1 MCTDFTVAEV
11 QLTYKNQIPCK
22 DRPTINSSQ
31 AAYNIVKNHFPDE
44 TIDYRESFKAFYMNT
59 AGHLLGCLTVSEGGP
74 CSTAVD
80 VKLILQGA
88 LLTNAS
94 GVILAHNHPS
104 GNLQPSS
111 PDKAMT
117 KKIEK
122 ALLTMDMRLLD
133 HLIVTRDGYFSFIDE
148 GVM

>member
-1 MCTDFTVAEV
+1 
-11 QLTYKNQIPCK
+11 
-22 DRPTINSSQ
+22 
-31 AAYNIVKNHFPDE
+31 
-44 TIDYRESFKAFYMNT
+44 MNV
-59 AGHLLGCLTVSEGGP
+59 AGHMLGCLTVSEGGS

-88 LLTNAS
+88 LLTNAH
-94 GVILAHNHPS
+94 AHNHPS
-104 GNLQPSS
+104 GNLQPSA

-148 GVM
+148 GVI

>member
-1 MCTDFTVAEV
+1 MELESCREDGKWGGEWYFRGCFGTNLGPLFIWS
-11 QLTYKNQIPCK
+11 L
-22 DRPTINSSQ
+22 
-31 AAYNIVKNHFPDE
+31 
-44 TIDYRESFKAFYMNT
+44 DYRECSKAFYMNV
-59 AGHLLGCLTVSEGGP
+59 AGHMLGCLTVSEGGP

-88 LLTNAS
+88 LLTNAH

-104 GNLQPSS
+104 GNLQPSA

-133 HLIVTRDGYFSFIDE
+133 HLIVTRDSYFSFIDE

>member
-1 MCTDFTVAEV
+1 MCADFIVAEV

-44 TIDYRESFKAFYMNT
+44 IIDYWESFKAFYMNT
-59 AGHLLGCLTVSEGGP
+59 AGHLLGCLIVSEGGP

-88 LLTNAS
+88 LLANAHS
-94 GVILAHNHPS
+94 VILVHNHPS
-104 GNLQPSS
+104 GNLQPSA
-111 PDKAMT
+111 PDKFMT
-117 KKIEK
+117 EKVEK
-122 ALLTMDMRLLD
+122 ALSIMDMKLLD
-133 HLIVTRDGYFSFIDE
+133 HLIVTRGYFSFVDE

>member
-1 MCTDFTVAEV
+1 MELESCREDGKWGGKWYFGGNFGTKLGPFF
-11 QLTYKNQIPCK
+11 IW
-22 DRPTINSSQ
+22 S
-31 AAYNIVKNHFPDE
+31 
-44 TIDYRESFKAFYMNT
+44 IDYRECSKAFYMNV
-59 AGHLLGCLTVSEGGP
+59 AGHMLGCLTVSEGGP

-88 LLTNAS
+88 LLTNAQ

-104 GNLQPSS
+104 GNLQPSA

-148 GVM
+148 GVI